1 MYPSFKGLSMYF
13 LNGERVYIKPENGC
27 ESFNEQIQSCFRQLA
42 ELNPEQKLFK
52 LNFFS
57 ETKSKKEY
65 IALLEKLES
74 EVATYFSFPILVS
87 LLAQPPLTCRLIVE
101 ACYYDPK
108 EWNLEFLKKVNGGG
122 LLFKKHGTSV
132 LIGNA
137 QSYTYSG
144 SIQNSE
150 QAFSV
155 LIDIFTDAFFPINS
169 IVRQWNYIE
178 DILGFDGENQRYQQ
192 FNNVRSGVYGNTFAE
207 KGYPAAT
214 GIGMNQGGILI
225 EFVAIKSNEFVT
237 MPIDNPKQISAHTY
251 SENVLVGEECSLK
264 ATPKFERA
272 RYIDILG
279 KRMIF
284 ISGTASI
291 VGELTVG
298 VGNAEKQTEIT
309 IQNIQKL
316 YSKEVLKQLNIY
328 NLNAKY
334 SHARVYIKNRK
345 DFRIIKNTI
354 KNHFGDLSVVY
365 IIADICRTNL
375 LVEIE
380 GKVILE

>member
-1 MYPSFKGLSMYF
+1 MYF
-13 LNGERVYIKPENGC
+13 LNGERVYIKPENAC
-27 ESFNEQIQSCFRQLA
+27 KLFDEQIQSCFRQLT

-57 ETKSKKEY
+57 EANSKNEY
-65 IALLEKLES
+65 ILLLEKLEKD
-74 EVATYFSFPILVS
+74 VAATFPFPIVVS
-87 LLAQPPLTCRLIVE
+87 LLAQPPLTCRIMVE

-108 EWNLEFLKKVNGGG
+108 EWDLEFLKKVNGGG
-122 LLFKKHGTSV
+122 LLFRKNDTSV

-137 QSYTYSG
+137 QSYSYSG
-144 SIQNSE
+144 SKQNSE
-150 QAFSV
+150 KAFAV

-178 DILGFDGENQRYQQ
+178 NILGFDGENQRYQQ
-192 FNNVRSGVYGNTFAE
+192 FNNVRSGVYGNTFSE

-214 GIGMNQGGILI
+214 GIGMNQGGVLI
-225 EFVAIKSNEFVT
+225 EFVAIKSNECITV
-237 MPIDNPKQISAHTY
+237 PIDNPKQISAHTY
-251 SENVLVGEECSLK
+251 SEKVLVGEKCSLK

-272 RYIDILG
+272 RYVDIFG
-279 KRMIF
+279 KKMIF

-291 VGELTVG
+291 VGEHTVG
-298 VGNAEKQTEIT
+298 VGDAGKQTEVT

-316 YSKEVLKQLNIY
+316 YSGEVLKQLNNN
-328 NLNAKY
+328 NLNTKY
-334 SHARVYIKNRK
+334 SHVRVYIKSRK
-345 DFRIIKNTI
+345 DFRIIKKTI
-354 KNHFGDLSVVY
+354 KNHFGELPVVY
-365 IIADICRTNL
+365 IIADICRTDL